1 MAVIP
6 NKFSPPRG
14 GLEDRVKALEE
25 HIKYLE
31 ERIEFFASQLKKK
44 EEDNPNVRKDKE

>member
-6 NKFSPPRG
+6 KKFSPPRG
-14 GLEDRVKALEE
+14 GLEDRVKAMEE

-31 ERIEFFASQLKKK
+31 ERIEFFASALAAQTAQNAKNK
-44 EEDNPNVRKDKE
+44 

>member
-6 NKFSPPRG
+6 KKFSPSRG

-31 ERIEFFASQLKKK
+31 ERIEFFASALAAQGQKNK
-44 EEDNPNVRKDKE
+44 

>member
-6 NKFSPPRG
+6 KKFSPPRG

-25 HIKYLE
+25 YIKYLE
-31 ERIEFFASQLKKK
+31 ERIEFFASALAAQGQKNK
-44 EEDNPNVRKDKE
+44 

>member
-6 NKFSPPRG
+6 KKFSPPRG

-31 ERIEFFASQLKKK
+31 ERIEFFASALAAQGQKNK
-44 EEDNPNVRKDKE
+44 

>member
-1 MAVIP
+1 MAVFP

-14 GLEDRVKALEE
+14 GLEERVKALEE

-31 ERIEFFASQLKKK
+31 ERIEFYASQTNKRI
-44 EEDNPNVRKDKE
+44 EESKDEKA